1 MMSRHLPFCYL
12 AAVSLVAKSI
22 TITALAR
29 PSSTRA
35 VASSSSSSASSSS
48 LRAAPLEDFGELPPD
63 FPRRGDVLVAL
74 SAVRKAAAMTNRLQP
89 LNANGIASVNK
100 LDASPVTV
108 ADLAAQAIVLHH
120 VKHHFPRDSFIAEES
135 SQVLKD
141 EDLLARVMA
150 ATNMDSTDLVKQSID
165 LGKEYELWN
174 DDDDADDDADNT
186 AIDRRGRRPP
196 RVWCLD
202 PIDGTKGF
210 LRGRRDGGQ
219 YCIAL
224 ALLEDGIPTVGIMGC
239 PNLPS
244 NPLDFNYAW
253 TNDERENNSDDDDD
267 ANTKHSST
275 RGCIFVASKGGG
287 AYQLP
292 LLPNLDTPSL
302 PVKLHVTPS
311 DATTPMEARFCLGVE
326 KFSDALGQCAG
337 MAKILHGPDGVT
349 ADGDI
354 VNARRFDSMAKY
366 GVMARAG
373 AELYARLPKPGYQE
387 WIWDHAAG
395 LVVLT
400 EAGGTMTDT
409 NGDAID
415 FSLGAKMS
423 PNVKGVLA
431 SNGGAIHQALVK
443 AFQQQEVER
452 LEQSPNVPQ

>member
-1 MMSRHLPFCYL
+1 MMRRRFSFCYL
-12 AAVSLVAKSI
+12 AAVSFVVKS
-22 TITALAR
+22 TTALAR

-35 VASSSSSSASSSS
+35 VASSSSSSSSSS
-48 LRAAPLEDFGELPPD
+48 LRAASVEDFGEIPPD
-63 FPRRGDVLVAL
+63 FPRREDVLVAL
-74 SAVRKAAAMTNRLQP
+74 SAVRKAAVMTNRLQP
-89 LNANGIASVNK
+89 LNANGIASVSK

-108 ADLAAQAIVLHH
+108 ADLAAQAMVLGDI
-120 VKHHFPRDSFIAEES
+120 KNHFPRDSFIAEES
-135 SQVLKD
+135 SQVLQD
-141 EDLLARVMA
+141 EDLLAMVMA
-150 ATNMDSTDLVKQSID
+150 ATDMDSSDLVKQSID

-174 DDDDADDDADNT
+174 DAAELFPGT
-186 AIDRRGRRPP
+186 TMDRRGRRPP

-224 ALLEDGIPTVGIMGC
+224 ALLEDGVPTVGIMGC

-244 NPLDFNYAW
+244 DPLDFNYAW
-253 TNDERENNSDDDDD
+253 TNDEQENSNND
-267 ANTKHSST
+267 T

-287 AYQLP
+287 AYQLS
-292 LLPNLDTPSL
+292 LFPNLESPVL
-302 PVKLHVTPS
+302 PVKLRVTPP
-311 DATTPMEARFCLGVE
+311 DATTPRDARFCLGVE
-326 KFSDALGQCAG
+326 KFSDALGQCSG

-349 ADGDI
+349 AEGDI

-431 SNGGAIHQALVK
+431 SNGGAIHEALVK
-443 AFQQQEVER
+443 GFQQQEMER
-452 LEQSPNVPQ
+452 LEHSSNVPQ